1 VEARKRDRVG
11 SALRGENP
19 TVMKQMPG
27 GFAVIGDVQWLA
39 GYSLLLTDNP
49 TAQKLSDLQMDEQ
62 SKFLT
67 SMAGLARAV
76 ETACSDRD
84 PDFVR
89 VNIEIL
95 GNADPF
101 LHAHVWPRYAW
112 ETSDMLT
119 RPVWLYP
126 ETRWKDP
133 TRQLGPEH
141 NQIRSAIT
149 ALL

>member
-1 VEARKRDRVG
+1 
-11 SALRGENP
+11 
-19 TVMKQMPG
+19 MPG
-27 GFAVIGDVQWLA
+27 GFAVIGDVQWLP
-39 GYSLLLTDNP
+39 GYSLLLTDDP
-49 TAQKLSDLQMDEQ
+49 GAQRLSDLSAGEQ
-62 SKFLT
+62 SRFLE
-67 SMAGLARAV
+67 SMVGLARAV

-95 GNADPF
+95 GNSDPF

-112 ETSDMLT
+112 EHPDMLT
-119 RPVWLYP
+119 KPVLLYP
-126 ETRWKDP
+126 ESHWKDP
-133 TRQLGPEH
+133 TKQLGPGH

>member
-1 VEARKRDRVG
+1 VG
-11 SALRGENP
+11 SAIRGENP
-19 TVMKQMPG
+19 LVMKRMPG
-27 GFAVIGDVQWLA
+27 GFAVIGDVQWLP

-49 TAQKLSDLQMDEQ
+49 AAQRLSDLSADEQ
-62 SKFLT
+62 SRFLE

-101 LHAHVWPRYAW
+101 LHAHIWPRYAW
-112 ETSDMLT
+112 EDPDSLT
-119 RPVWLYP
+119 KPVWLYP
-126 ETRWKDP
+126 ESHWKDP
-133 TRQLGPEH
+133 AKQLGPEH

>member
-1 VEARKRDRVG
+1 VG
-11 SALRGENP
+11 SAIRGENP
-19 TVMKQMPG
+19 LVMKRMPG
-27 GFAVIGDVQWLA
+27 GFAVIGDVQWLP

-49 TAQKLSDLQMDEQ
+49 AAQRLSDLSADEQ
-62 SKFLT
+62 SRFLE

-101 LHAHVWPRYAW
+101 LHAYIWPRYAW
-112 ETSDMLT
+112 EDPDSLT
-119 RPVWLYP
+119 KPVWLYP
-126 ETRWKDP
+126 ESHWKDP
-133 TRQLGPEH
+133 AKKLGPEH

>member
-1 VEARKRDRVG
+1 MKRI
-11 SALRGENP
+11 A
-19 TVMKQMPG
+19 G
-27 GFAVIGDVQWLA
+27 GFAVIGDVQWLP

-49 TAQKLSDLQMDEQ
+49 AAQRLSDLAADEQ
-62 SKFLT
+62 AKFLT
-67 SMAGLARAV
+67 SMARLAGAV

-112 ETSDMLT
+112 ENPDMLT

-126 ETRWKDP
+126 ESHWKDP
-133 TRQLGPEH
+133 TKQLGPEH

>member
-1 VEARKRDRVG
+1 VG
-11 SALRGENP
+11 SAIRGENP
-19 TVMKQMPG
+19 LVMKRMPG
-27 GFAVIGDVQWLA
+27 GFAVIGDVQWLP

-49 TAQKLSDLQMDEQ
+49 AAQRLSDLSADEQ
-62 SKFLT
+62 SRFLE

-101 LHAHVWPRYAW
+101 LHAHIWPRYAW
-112 ETSDMLT
+112 EDPDTLA

-126 ETRWKDP
+126 ESHWKDP

>member
-1 VEARKRDRVG
+1 MAE
-11 SALRGENP
+11 
-19 TVMKQMPG
+19 
-27 GFAVIGDVQWLA
+27 LA
-39 GYSLLLTDNP
+39 H
-49 TAQKLSDLQMDEQ
+49 
-62 SKFLT
+62 
-67 SMAGLARAV
+67 AV

-112 ETSDMLT
+112 ETPDMLT
-119 RPVWLYP
+119 RPVWHYP
-126 ETRWKDP
+126 ESHWTDP
-133 TRQLGPEH
+133 TKQLGPEH
-141 NQIRSAIT
+141 NQIRSAIA